1 MIYSNKKL
9 SSELN
14 SLIKKYGFA
23 DVLSVLESI
32 ASNNADCLGSNWEA
46 VRKNLE
52 DSFLEAEEYLLTNN
66 LN

>member
-1 MIYSNKKL
+1 MIYANKKL

-32 ASNNADCLGSNWEA
+32 ACNNADHLGSNWEA

-52 DSFLEAEEYLLTNN
+52 DSFLEAEEYLLTNS